1 MSSIH
6 SVVETPARRRNLILT
21 TLSKLL
27 FDQPVELRER
37 LEKLWVDNLVYSSAW
52 RKHVSERVEDLQQ
65 IMTWVSEPLFS
76 VVVFKLI
83 HL

>member
-1 MSSIH
+1 
-6 SVVETPARRRNLILT
+6 
-21 TLSKLL
+21 
-27 FDQPVELRER
+27 
-37 LEKLWVDNLVYSSAW
+37 VDNLVYSSAW

-76 VVVFKLI
+76 VIVFKLI